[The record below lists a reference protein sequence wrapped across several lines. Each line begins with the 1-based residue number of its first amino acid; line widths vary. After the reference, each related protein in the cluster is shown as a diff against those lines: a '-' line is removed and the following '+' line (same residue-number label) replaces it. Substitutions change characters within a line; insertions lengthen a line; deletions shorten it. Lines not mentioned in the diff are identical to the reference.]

1 VKFSILSIG
10 TELNLGLILNT
21 NSKYIAE
28 ELTELGLENN
38 YMLTVRDDI
47 RDISNS
53 LKICVENSDIVI
65 ISGGLGPT
73 DDDVTREAV
82 ADFLNKKLI
91 RLKELDRTS
100 LKFLKF
106 IKNDEVIQNLK
117 RQSSIPESSIPIKP
131 RVGSA
136 SGFIID
142 RNEKLIFSIP
152 GVPREMKDMFDHD
165 VISYIKKYLRARGY
179 GKAQNTASQS
189 GASQNTF
196 TKKSVLLSTD
206 ISESQMEFS
215 IRDIKPFAKDL
226 NVEIG
231 VTANPGLIKIMLI
244 ARSAAAKICEKNLK
258 VIETMIREVI
268 GEHIYWKGDGAIGD
282 SIRQAIKDSGRSIT
296 LATAESIT
304 GGLISSLITDTPGSS
319 EYFKGSIVS
328 YSIFSKS
335 VILGVDEDLIKKEGA
350 VSQKVCLEMAK
361 RAKTIFNCDFSISAT
376 GIAGPTSPEEF
387 NIIVMVY
394 TAIAGPDNYYVV
406 YEKQFIGTRADIKF
420 RTAQFVLNRLR
431 LAILNENKN
440 RLH

>member
-28 ELTELGLENN
+28 TLTELGLENN

-53 LKICVENSDIVI
+53 LKICVENSDIVV

-82 ADFLNKKLI
+82 ADFLNEKLI

-106 IKNDEVIQNLK
+106 IKNDEIIQNLK
-117 RQSSIPESSIPIKP
+117 KQSSIPESSIPIKP

-136 SGFIID
+136 SGFIVD
-142 RNEKLIFSIP
+142 KKEKLIFSIP

-165 VISYIKKYLRARGY
+165 VILYIKKYLKAGGY
-179 GKAQNTASQS
+179 GKAQNSVSQS
-189 GASQNTF
+189 GTSRNIF

-215 IRDIKPFAKDL
+215 IRDIKPFAKEL

-244 ARSAAAKICEKNLK
+244 ARSAGAKICEKNLK

-282 SIRQAIKDSGRSIT
+282 SIGQAIKDSKRSIT

-335 VILGVDEDLIKKEGA
+335 VILGVDEGMINKEGA

-361 RAKTIFNCDFSISAT
+361 RAKAIFNCDFSISAT
-376 GIAGPTSPEEF
+376 GIAGPTSPQEGK
-387 NIIVMVY
+387 IIGMVY
-394 TAIAGPDNYYVV
+394 TAIAGPDNYSAV

-420 RTAQFVLNRLR
+420 RTAQFILNRLR

-440 RLH
+440 RSL

>member
-1 VKFSILSIG
+1 MKFSILSIG

-28 ELTELGLENN
+28 TLTELGLENN

-47 RDISNS
+47 SDISNS

-82 ADFLNKKLI
+82 ADFLNEKLM
-91 RLKELDRTS
+91 RLEELDRTS

-106 IKNDEVIQNLK
+106 IKNDEIIQNLK
-117 RQSSIPESSIPIKP
+117 KQSSIPESSTPIKP

-136 SGFIID
+136 SGFIVD
-142 RNEKLIFSIP
+142 KNEKLIFSIP

-165 VISYIKKYLRARGY
+165 VILYVKKYLKARGY
-179 GKAQNTASQS
+179 GREQQNTA
-189 GASQNTF
+189 GEPDAAKNIF
-196 TKKSVLLSTD
+196 TKKLVLLSTD

-215 IRDIKPFAKDL
+215 IRDIKPFAKEL

-244 ARSAAAKICEKNLK
+244 ARSAGAKICEKNLK
-258 VIETMIREVI
+258 TIETMIREVI
-268 GEHIYWKGDGAIGD
+268 GEHIYWKNTGAIGD
-282 SIRQAIKDSGRSIT
+282 SISRAIKDSGRVIT

-328 YSIFSKS
+328 YSVFSKS
-335 VILGVDEDLIKKEGA
+335 VILGVDKQIIDKEGA

-361 RAKTIFNCDFSISAT
+361 RAKEIFNCDFSISAT
-376 GIAGPTSPEEF
+376 GIAGPTSPEEGKTVGTVF
-387 NIIVMVY
+387 
-394 TAIAGPDNYYVV
+394 TAIAGPDNYSAV

-420 RTAQFVLNRLR
+420 RTAQFILNRLR

-440 RLH
+440 G

>member
-1 VKFSILSIG
+1 VNFSILSIG
-10 TELNLGLILNT
+10 TELSLGLILNT

-28 ELTELGLENN
+28 TLTELGLENN
-38 YMLTVRDDI
+38 YMLTVRDDV

-53 LKICVENSDIVI
+53 LKICAENSDIVI

-82 ADFLNKKLI
+82 ADFLNEKLI

-106 IKNDEVIQNLK
+106 IKNDEIIQNLK
-117 RQSSIPESSIPIKP
+117 KQSSIPETSIPIKP

-136 SGFIID
+136 SGFIV
-142 RNEKLIFSIP
+142 NKNGKLIFSIP

-165 VISYIKKYLRARGY
+165 VIPYIKKHLKARGY
-179 GKAQNTASQS
+179 GKAQNTA
-189 GASQNTF
+189 GLFDASINTF

-215 IRDIKPFAKDL
+215 IRDIKPFAKEL

-258 VIETMIREVI
+258 IIEKMIREVI

-282 SIRQAIKDSGRSIT
+282 SIGQAIKDSGCSIS

-328 YSIFSKS
+328 YSIYSKS
-335 VILGVDEDLIKKEGA
+335 VILGVDEGMINKEGA

-361 RAKTIFNCDFSISAT
+361 RAKEIFNSDFSISAT
-376 GIAGPTSPEEF
+376 GIAGPTSPEEGKT
-387 NIIVMVY
+387 IGMVY
-394 TAIAGPDNYYVV
+394 TAIAGPDNYSAV

-420 RTAQFVLNRLR
+420 RTAQFILNRLR
-431 LAILNENKN
+431 LAILDESKKP
-440 RLH
+440 

>member
-1 VKFSILSIG
+1 MKFSILSIG

-28 ELTELGLENN
+28 TLTELGLENN

-82 ADFLNKKLI
+82 ADFLNEKLI
-91 RLKELDRTS
+91 RLKELDKTS

-117 RQSSIPESSIPIKP
+117 KQSSIPESSIPIKP

-165 VISYIKKYLRARGY
+165 VVSYIKKYLKARGY
-179 GKAQNTASQS
+179 GKAQNSISQS
-189 GASQNTF
+189 GASKNIF

-215 IRDIKPFAKDL
+215 IRDIKPFAKEL

-244 ARSAAAKICEKNLK
+244 ARSVRGKNLRK
-258 VIETMIREVI
+258 EPEGYR
-268 GEHIYWKGDGAIGD
+268 DND
-282 SIRQAIKDSGRSIT
+282 
-296 LATAESIT
+296 
-304 GGLISSLITDTPGSS
+304 
-319 EYFKGSIVS
+319 KGSNRRT
-328 YSIFSKS
+328 Y
-335 VILGVDEDLIKKEGA
+335 ILERRW
-350 VSQKVCLEMAK
+350 SNRRQHQ
-361 RAKTIFNCDFSISAT
+361 
-376 GIAGPTSPEEF
+376 AG
-387 NIIVMVY
+387 Y
-394 TAIAGPDNYYVV
+394 
-406 YEKQFIGTRADIKF
+406 
-420 RTAQFVLNRLR
+420 
-431 LAILNENKN
+431 
-440 RLH
+440 

>member
-28 ELTELGLENN
+28 TLTELGLENN

-47 RDISNS
+47 RDISNA
-53 LKICVENSDIVI
+53 LKICIKNSDIVI

-82 ADFLNKKLI
+82 ADFLSEKLI
-91 RLKELDRTS
+91 RLEELDKTS

-106 IKNDEVIQNLK
+106 IKNDEIIQNLK
-117 RQSSIPESSIPIKP
+117 RQSFIPESCIPIRP

-136 SGFIID
+136 SGFIVD
-142 RNEKLIFSIP
+142 KDEKLIFSIP

-165 VISYIKKYLRARGY
+165 VISYIKNYLKARGY
-179 GKAQNTASQS
+179 GKAQDSVNEAGTSK
-189 GASQNTF
+189 NLF
-196 TKKSVLLSTD
+196 TKKTVLLSTD

-215 IRDIKPFAKDL
+215 IRDIKPHAKDL

-244 ARSAAAKICEKNLK
+244 ARSASAKKCEKNLK
-258 VIETMIREVI
+258 VIEAMIREVI

-282 SIRQAIKDSGRSIT
+282 SIGKAIKDSGRSIT

-335 VILGVDEDLIKKEGA
+335 DILGVNKETIDEEGA
-350 VSQKVCLEMAK
+350 VSSKVCLEMAK
-361 RAKTIFNCDFSISAT
+361 RAKTIFNSDFSISAT
-376 GIAGPTSPEEF
+376 GIAGPTSPQEGKV
-387 NIIVMVY
+387 IGMVY
-394 TAIAGPDNYYVV
+394 AGIAGPDNYSAI

-420 RTAQFVLNRLR
+420 RTAQFILNRLR
-431 LAILNENKN
+431 LAILNENLN
-440 RLH
+440 A

>member
-10 TELNLGLILNT
+10 TELSLGLILNT

-28 ELTELGLENN
+28 TLTELGLENN

-47 RDISNS
+47 PDISNS
-53 LKICVENSDIVI
+53 LKICIENSDIVV

-82 ADFLNKKLI
+82 ADYLNEKLV
-91 RLKELDRTS
+91 RLEELDRTS

-117 RQSSIPESSIPIKP
+117 KQSSIPESAIPIKP

-142 RNEKLIFSIP
+142 KNEKLIFSIP

-165 VISYIKKYLRARGY
+165 VISYIKKHLKAAGY
-179 GKAQNTASQS
+179 GKAQNSVSQS
-189 GASQNTF
+189 DSSRNIF
-196 TKKSVLLSTD
+196 TKKTVLLSTD

-215 IRDIKPFAKDL
+215 IRDIKPYAKEL

-244 ARSAAAKICEKNLK
+244 ARSAAAKICDKNLK
-258 VIETMIREVI
+258 AIEAMIRGVI
-268 GEHIYWKGDGAIGD
+268 GEHIYWKGDGAVGD
-282 SIRQAIKDSGRSIT
+282 SIGQAIKDSKRSIT

-328 YSIFSKS
+328 YSVFSKS
-335 VILGVDEDLIKKEGA
+335 VILGVDKDMIIREGA

-361 RAKTIFNCDFSISAT
+361 RAREIFDCDFSISAT
-376 GIAGPTSPEEF
+376 GIAGPTSPEEGKA
-387 NIIVMVY
+387 VGMVY
-394 TAIAGPDNYYVV
+394 TAIAGPDNYYAV

-420 RTAQFVLNRLR
+420 RTAQFILNRLR
-431 LAILNENKN
+431 LAIINWDKKV
-440 RLH
+440 